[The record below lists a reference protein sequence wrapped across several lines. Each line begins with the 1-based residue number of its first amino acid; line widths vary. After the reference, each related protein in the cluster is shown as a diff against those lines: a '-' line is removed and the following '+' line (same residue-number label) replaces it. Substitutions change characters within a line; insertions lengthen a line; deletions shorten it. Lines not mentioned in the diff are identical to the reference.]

1 MADFQD
7 FIKKTAGQIG
17 VLVCYTDTIKNCTRA
32 QGHRTGGVLFVCA
45 GSLQDGRE
53 AQRRCCCRCNGMM
66 FSFLRYFINVTLLF
80 LQNWRVL

>member
-32 QGHRTGGVLFVCA
+32 QGRRTGGVLFVCMER
-45 GSLQDGRE
+45 GRVRGLQRE
-53 AQRRCCCRCNGMM
+53 KRA
-66 FSFLRYFINVTLLF
+66 
-80 LQNWRVL
+80 